1 MTTYPLTDKVR
12 VTYTLEYPWKE
23 LHLNVSGKTAS
34 VLYPRDWW
42 ERRKKETG
50 DPTGRKVMEEAFAIT
65 VMCPYTIKRLEIDE
79 HPVGYKF

>member
-12 VTYTLEYPWKE
+12 VTYELEYPKG
-23 LHLNVSGKTAS
+23 LNVSGKCAS

-42 ERRKKETG
+42 ERRKKETN
-50 DPTGRKVMEEAFAIT
+50 DPTGWSVMDEAFRASI
-65 VMCPYTIKRLEIDE
+65 MCPYIVKLLEIDE

>member
-12 VTYTLEYPWKE
+12 VTYALKYPKG
-23 LHLNVSGKTAS
+23 LNVSGKCAS
-34 VLYPRDWW
+34 VLYDRDWW

-50 DPTGRKVMEEAFAIT
+50 DPMGWRVMDEAFRIS
-65 VMCPYTIKRLEIDE
+65 VMCPYIVTNLEIDE

>member
-1 MTTYPLTDKVR
+1 MTTYQLPDKVR
-12 VTYTLEYPWKE
+12 VTYELEYPKG
-23 LHLNVSGKTAS
+23 LNVSGKNAS

-79 HPVGYKF
+79 HPVGYRFC